1 MYTVHEFISGH
12 TLVRFDG
19 GRGVFF
25 FFSSFFLLPFFPLC
39 GGCAC
44 VFKHCIPCSFVEV
57 AAASSW

>member
-25 FFSSFFLLPFFPLC
+25 FFFFLFSSSFLSSVWGLC
-39 GGCAC
+39 LR
-44 VFKHCIPCSFVEV
+44 F
-57 AAASSW
+57 